1 MKKSVFF
8 TLLMACIMGLVQAQ
22 TITTTGTVKSS
33 DGDPLHFAFVQDKQ
47 YKHGT
52 FTDSLG
58 NFTLVVS
65 PDATLRINCAGYM
78 DTLIKVN
85 NQTNFSVVLKLNSVN
100 ITASATKGTAESASN
115 EFLRSSFSNSL
126 SLSDSRGGGGNAFVA
141 SQGTSIPVFQP
152 KGETVGSRY
161 FFKGWVHGYVVN
173 SKDSIVQSP
182 AFQLEYDKIGGALLL
197 TKDNRTAIEVDRDL
211 VKSFTLYDNMNRPY
225 TFERVPQID
234 NNHYVIVI
242 ASGNKYKIYKAVKT
256 NFVKSNYATDG
267 LTSSGNNY
275 DEYVDDNSY
284 YVYDVKTNTLQKIA
298 LKKKALKDGFTKD
311 ADRLNK
317 FVSDHSSDTIDD
329 FYLNSLGSYMNE

>member
-1 MKKSVFF
+1 MKKSMCFA
-8 TLLMACIMGLVQAQ
+8 LLMVCVIGFVRAQ
-22 TITTTGTVKSS
+22 TITATGIVKSS

-58 NFTLVVS
+58 NFTITVS
-65 PDATLRINCAGYM
+65 PGTTLRINCAGYM

-85 NQTNFSVVLKLNSVN
+85 DQANLSVTLKLNSVN
-100 ITASATKGTAESASN
+100 ITATVAKGTAESANN
-115 EFLRSSFSNSL
+115 EFLRSSFGNSL
-126 SLSDSRGGGGNAFVA
+126 SLSDARGGGGNAFVA
-141 SQGTSIPVFQP
+141 SQGTSVPVFQP

-173 SKDSIVQSP
+173 SKDSIVQSSI
-182 AFQLEYDKIGGALLL
+182 FQLEYDKIGGALLL
-197 TKDNRTAIEVDRDL
+197 TKDKRTAIEVDKDL

-242 ASGNKYKIYKAVKT
+242 ASGDKYKIYKAIKT
-256 NFVKSNYATDG
+256 NFVKSNYTTDG

-275 DEYVDDNSY
+275 DEYVDDSSY

-311 ADRLNK
+311 ADKLNK

-329 FYLNSLGSYMNE
+329 FYLSSLGSYMNE